1 MTLSIQQVLNK
12 DRLVR
17 YWSIIITGV
26 IQYQDARRGLERLLR
41 LRLLKLTSRVV
52 LTEVPS
58 ALALRLTV

>member
-12 DRLVR
+12 DRLAR